1 MTLLE
6 RLLLNKLAK
15 KKPPTINVLNE
26 YSTSTTEPYSASY
39 VNGTAI
45 NVLNNYS
52 ESTTEPYSA
61 SFVNGETLYQ
71 RGSEAPD
78 YTYSVTLSKS
88 IANFDVIEVFVSIME
103 TAYSVRLKTTDGSI
117 STTELK
123 THLAGFNLATS
134 SYLYAISGR
143 LILNGTSAT
152 LDRMNSIEIV
162 RGNNNWNATAV
173 SGNISLIKG
182 YKLS

>member
-15 KKPPTINVLNE
+15 KKPPTVNVLNE
-26 YSTSTTEPYSASY
+26 YSESTTEPYSANY

-52 ESTTEPYSA
+52 TSTTEPYSA
-61 SFVNGETLYQ
+61 SFVNGETLYE
-71 RGSEAPD
+71 RDSEASAQT
-78 YTYSVTLSKS
+78 YTVTLSKS
-88 IANFDVIEVFVSIME
+88 IAGFDVIEVYMSIME
-103 TAYSVRLKTTDGSI
+103 TAYSVRLKTTDGSL

-123 THLAGFNLATS
+123 THIAGYNLAS
-134 SYLYAISGR
+134 STYLYAITGR
-143 LILNGTSAT
+143 LILDGTTAT

>member
-15 KKPPTINVLNE
+15 KKPPTVNVLNE

-45 NVLNNYS
+45 NVLNTYS
-52 ESTTEPYSA
+52 TSTTEPYSA
-61 SFVNGETLYQ
+61 SFVNGETLYE
-71 RGSEAPD
+71 RDSEPVSQT
-78 YTYSVTLSKS
+78 YTATLSKN
-88 IANFDVIEVFVSIME
+88 IADFDVIEVFVSIME
-103 TAYSVRLKTTDGSI
+103 NAYSVRLKTTDGSI

-123 THLAGFNLATS
+123 THIAGFNLATS
-134 SYLYAISGR
+134 SYLYATTGR
-143 LILNGTSAT
+143 LILDGTTAT

-162 RGNNNWNATAV
+162 RGNATWNASPVT
-173 SGNISLIKG
+173 GNISLIKG